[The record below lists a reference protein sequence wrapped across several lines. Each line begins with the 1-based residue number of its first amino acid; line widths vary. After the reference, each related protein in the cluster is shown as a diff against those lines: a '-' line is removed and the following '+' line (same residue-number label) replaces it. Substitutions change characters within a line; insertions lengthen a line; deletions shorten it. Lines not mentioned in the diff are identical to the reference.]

1 MFLNFFLFL
10 QHHKIIKMNNY
21 LQKILLISLVFFSF
35 SIFAQSVP
43 KIEKNTIPFNPRF
56 VFGSNFYSYQG
67 GIAGTESNF
76 LSGDVGF
83 NAGLCLDVDDK
94 ISLSFLFSSP
104 STFYEKEFSAMD
116 GSLVSEFRSEFST
129 LGLSLKYDFKTKSI
143 FNPFISFGLQGIT
156 FKTLNNDI
164 SSQYSA
170 KETGLVIPV
179 GAGITLEISDRMSF
193 DASLNYA
200 L

>member
-43 KIEKNTIPFNPRF
+43 KTEKNTIPFNPRF
-56 VFGSNFYSYQG
+56 VFGSNFYNYQG

-83 NAGLCLDVDDK
+83 NAGLSLDVDDK

-104 STFYEKEFSAMD
+104 STFYEKEFSAID

-143 FNPFISFGLQGIT
+143 FNPFISLGLQGLT
-156 FKTLNNDI
+156 FKTLNSDI
-164 SSQYSA
+164 
-170 KETGLVIPV
+170 
-179 GAGITLEISDRMSF
+179 
-193 DASLNYA
+193 
-200 L
+200 